1 LDLTTDGAA
10 DVTTH
15 GIVAAIMGMDIPI
28 MVMAAHTGQDT
39 IKDFTMGTTQVAV
52 DTIPEVD
59 TIREKAIHPAITMDQ
74 EIREEAQ

>member
-1 LDLTTDGAA
+1 
-10 DVTTH
+10 
-15 GIVAAIMGMDIPI
+15 
-28 MVMAAHTGQDT
+28 
-39 IKDFTMGTTQVAV
+39 V